1 MIFSPPLGFVA
12 ALLLGAFGA
21 THCVAMCG
29 GIVVAT
35 GTGIDPRLRLKMAS
49 PLPILVAQNAGRI
62 FSYVVAGA
70 LAGGLGSLAAAF
82 SLGGARSWLQG
93 FSGVMMVGVGLF
105 LAGLLPRFA
114 TIERVGLPIWR
125 RLEPIGRKFLPLRTS
140 GHSFAF
146 GMVWGWLPCGLVY
159 SALSIAVGAGSA
171 KGGTLTML
179 AFGLGTAPALLAM
192 GAMATT
198 IARAA
203 RRPFVR
209 TGAGLVV
216 AAFGVLHLHLASE
229 SLLAVPDEHGAA
241 PTCCHPAHT

>member
-1 MIFSPPLGFVA
+1 
-12 ALLLGAFGA
+12 
-21 THCVAMCG
+21 MCG

-35 GTGIDPRLRLKMAS
+35 GTGIDPRLRLRMAS
-49 PLPILVAQNAGRI
+49 QLPILLAQNSGRI
-62 FSYVVAGA
+62 FSYAIAGA

-93 FSGVMMVGVGLF
+93 FSGLMMLGVGLF
-105 LAGLLPRFA
+105 LAGVLPRFA
-114 TIERVGLPIWR
+114 TIERVG
-125 RLEPIGRKFLPLRTS
+125 
-140 GHSFAF
+140 
-146 GMVWGWLPCGLVY
+146 LPCGLVY

-171 KGGTLTML
+171 KGGALTML

-203 RRPFVR
+203 RKPFVR
-209 TGAGLVV
+209 VGAGLVI

-229 SLLAVPDEHGAA
+229 RLLAVPDAQGAA
-241 PTCCHPAHT
+241 PTCCHSGHT